1 MGNIV
6 EDLRNEKL
14 RGEMIYIYE
23 DGVEGSIG
31 ESRFDSMSEERSE
44 KNIMEGNEEAN
55 NKENF
60 E

>member
-1 MGNIV
+1 
-6 EDLRNEKL
+6 
-14 RGEMIYIYE
+14 
-23 DGVEGSIG
+23 
-31 ESRFDSMSEERSE
+31 MSEERSE